1 MDIQQAYNTWAEQY
15 DSNQNKTRDLEKNA
29 LQATLANF
37 SFEKCLEMGCGTGKN
52 TAWLSSVAKHVV
64 AIDFSEEMLKK
75 ARQSSMA
82 KNVVFQQAD
91 ISKDWDFISELF
103 DLVSF
108 SLVLEH
114 FEDLNIIFQ
123 KAAKVLAPNGF
134 LYVGE
139 LHPFK
144 QYTGST
150 ARFDTPEGRQILTCF
165 THHISDFVSTA
176 QSNGLLLVKLNEY
189 FDDNDSNQ
197 IPRILTLVF
206 RKD

>member
-1 MDIQQAYNTWAEQY
+1 
-15 DSNQNKTRDLEKNA
+15 
-29 LQATLANF
+29 
-37 SFEKCLEMGCGTGKN
+37 MGCGTGKN
-52 TAWLSSVAKHVV
+52 TVWLSSVSKQVV

-75 ARQSSMA
+75 ARQNSAA
-82 KNVVFQQAD
+82 KNVAFQQAD

-114 FEDLNIIFQ
+114 FEDLNLVFQ
-123 KAAKVLAPNGF
+123 KVAKVLAPNGF

-144 QYTGST
+144 QYTGSK
-150 ARFDTPEGRQILTCF
+150 ARFDTLEGRQILTCF
-165 THHISDFVSTA
+165 THHISNFVSAA
-176 QSNGLLLVKLNEY
+176 QSNGLSLITLNEY
-189 FDDNDSNQ
+189 FDYNDTNN

-206 RKD
+206 KKD